1 MYLAKFINS
10 TEFEIIS
17 EAYSFIMEEW
27 ANLTSDL
34 YEMAKSSDGKIGYSN
49 RRILF
54 EFENELLALRDMQLG
69 ALFTSTN
76 ITESDLIDY
85 YSFCIDYRKMLN

>member
-1 MYLAKFINS
+1 MYSTKFINS
-10 TEFEIIS
+10 AEFEIIS

-34 YEMAKSSDGKIGYSN
+34 RAMAKSSDGKIGYSN

-54 EFENELLALRDMQLG
+54 EFENELLAKRDLQIA
-69 ALFTSTN
+69 ALFASTN
-76 ITESDLIDY
+76 ISESDLLDY
-85 YSFCIDYRKMLN
+85 YEFCINNRKTLN